1 MIRQECPEDYDAV
14 YRVIQ
19 EAFRNAEHT
28 DGNEQDLAAEL
39 RKSLYSRTVP
49 GCGGGRNY
57 CGAHSFYKSVGW
69 RR

>member
-1 MIRQECPEDYDAV
+1 MIRQERPEDYDAV

-39 RKSLYSRTVP
+39 RKSS
-49 GCGGGRNY
+49 
-57 CGAHSFYKSVGW
+57 SFIPELSLVAVED
-69 RR
+69 